1 MFPSF
6 FIIIAVFFSFI
17 LLLVKPSAFNIFAL
31 IFFLIILFI
40 FFSSELHTII
50 DITISLT
57 IKYTQLTSF
66 FSLLPIGAFER
77 FDLLFS
83 ISLFQLSSQL
93 PLGHLTLSYMR
104 NISHSIFFLILLPLF
119 FSQPSFIT
127 GSSYPEML
135 FASESLLRQVTSSHF
150 LLNFSSLFRLVL
162 FILNI
167 VHRLLF
173 IFKVFKTFAFLKLI
187 VLRSSFELLQLLTI
201 AIFVFILKL
210 SSRPQ
215 LHVQLS

>member
-83 ISLFQLSSQL
+83 ISLF
-93 PLGHLTLSYMR
+93 
-104 NISHSIFFLILLPLF
+104 
-119 FSQPSFIT
+119 
-127 GSSYPEML
+127 
-135 FASESLLRQVTSSHF
+135 
-150 LLNFSSLFRLVL
+150 
-162 FILNI
+162 
-167 VHRLLF
+167 
-173 IFKVFKTFAFLKLI
+173 
-187 VLRSSFELLQLLTI
+187 
-201 AIFVFILKL
+201 
-210 SSRPQ
+210 
-215 LHVQLS
+215 